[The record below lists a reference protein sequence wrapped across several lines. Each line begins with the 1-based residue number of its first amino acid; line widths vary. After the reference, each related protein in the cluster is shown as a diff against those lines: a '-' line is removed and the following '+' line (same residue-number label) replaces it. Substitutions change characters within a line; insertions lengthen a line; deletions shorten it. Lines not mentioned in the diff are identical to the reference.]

1 MITSATLRR
10 IREFSVGEF
19 PVISLY
25 LTIPVDPG
33 ERSRLRT
40 RLKSLLEEVRPLGED
55 TALDHDARLSVRHDL
70 ARMEELYGQE
80 HWRPPAIAVFSCTG
94 QDFLEE
100 VQLPR
105 RTRDRIV
112 ADATPWIQPMM
123 AVLDEYHRAVVLVT
137 DSASARVWELF
148 QGELARRADVEH
160 RASRKRNFA
169 GWHGLKEHAVSN
181 KTEELEKRH
190 YREVVDMLDEMFL
203 DPSYALLVP
212 GGQHDQLARLEA
224 YLPKRLQQRVAGTF
238 TVDPDAALDA
248 EVHERAS
255 AIVDNW
261 EREDERRKV
270 QDLFERAATQRPT
283 AIGLR
288 ECLWAAT
295 TGAVAELLVHDEV
308 SRAGV
313 VCPRDGWLGES
324 AGTCPVCGTPTRHT
338 PDVID
343 ELTERVIDEGGSV
356 EHVAIDTELE
366 PQLVG
371 AVLRFPLPSLPS

>member
-10 IREFSVGEF
+10 IREFPVGEF

-70 ARMEELYGQE
+70 ARMEEVYAQE
-80 HWRPPAIAVFSCTG
+80 RWQPPAIALFSCSG
-94 QDFLEE
+94 QGFLEE
-100 VQLPR
+100 VRLPR
-105 RTRDRIV
+105 QARDRIV
-112 ADATPWIQPMM
+112 ADATPWIRPMM
-123 AVLDEYHRAVVLVT
+123 AVLEEYHRAVVLVT

-148 QGELARRADVEH
+148 QGELQRRADVED
-160 RASRKRNFA
+160 RALRKRNFA
-169 GWHGLKEHAVSN
+169 SSRVLREHTVSN
-181 KTEELEKRH
+181 KAEELEKRH
-190 YREVVDMLDEMFL
+190 NHEVVDMLDEMFL
-203 DPSYALLVP
+203 DPSYELLIL
-212 GGQHDQLARLEA
+212 GGQHDKLAQLGA
-224 YLPKRLQQRVAGTF
+224 YLPKRLHQRVAGTF
-238 TVDPDAALDA
+238 TVDPDTALDA
-248 EVHERAS
+248 EVRERAS

-261 EREDERRKV
+261 ERDDERRKV
-270 QDLFERAATQRPT
+270 QDLFERAATKRPT

-295 TGAVAELLVHDEV
+295 TGAVAELLVHDDV

-324 AGTCPVCGTPTRHT
+324 ASTCPVCGTPTRHT
-338 PDVID
+338 PDVIE
-343 ELTERVIDEGGSV
+343 ELTERVVDEGGSV
-356 EHVAIDTELE
+356 EHVEIDTELE